1 MTGIGPISGAPF
13 GSAGI
18 LTIPWSYIH
27 LMGAA
32 GLTEATQ
39 MAILSANYLAKKLD
53 PLFPV
58 LYKGREGFIAHEC
71 IIDIRPLNK
80 SVGVSVD
87 DIAKRLMDAGFH
99 APTVSFPVAGT
110 MMIEPTESEDLHELE
125 RFLRALAAIRSEI
138 EAVESG
144 ELAIED
150 SPLRH
155 APHTALALLDPSIA
169 RSYPALR
176 GAFLATQS
184 HVNQPL
190 SGAPNKYWPPVGRID
205 GAHGDRNLVC
215 ACPRPEELAFSG

>member
-1 MTGIGPISGAPF
+1 
-13 GSAGI
+13 
-18 LTIPWSYIH
+18 
-27 LMGAA
+27 MGAS

-87 DIAKRLMDAGFH
+87 DIAKRLMDGGFH

-110 MMIEPTESEDLHELE
+110 LMIEPTESEDLVELE
-125 RFLRALAAIRSEI
+125 RFIAALVAIREEI
-138 EAVESG
+138 NQVESG
-144 ELAIED
+144 EIAMED

-155 APHTALALLDPSIA
+155 APHTAHSLLSGA
-169 RSYPALR
+169 HGAYPALK
-176 GAFLATQS
+176 GAYPVHKDVHRAPRT
-184 HVNQPL
+184 
-190 SGAPNKYWPPVGRID
+190 GAPNKYWPPVGRID

-215 ACPRPEELAFSG
+215 ACPRPEELAFVESSRT

>member
-1 MTGIGPISGAPF
+1 
-13 GSAGI
+13 
-18 LTIPWSYIH
+18 
-27 LMGAA
+27 MGGR
-32 GLTEATQ
+32 GLTEATEI
-39 MAILSANYLAKKLD
+39 AILSANYLAKKLD

-110 MMIEPTESEDLHELE
+110 MMIEPTESEDRNEIE
-125 RFLRALAAIRSEI
+125 RFIGALTAIRSEI
-138 EAVESG
+138 SQVEAG
-144 ELAIED
+144 EVAMEE

-155 APHTALALLDPSIA
+155 APHTAHALLSHPD
-169 RSYPALR
+169 RSYTPLQ
-176 GAFLATQS
+176 GAYVTADQLDSGFRT
-184 HVNQPL
+184 
-190 SGAPNKYWPPVGRID
+190 GAPNKYWPPVGRID

-215 ACPRPEELAFSG
+215 ACPRPEELAVHR